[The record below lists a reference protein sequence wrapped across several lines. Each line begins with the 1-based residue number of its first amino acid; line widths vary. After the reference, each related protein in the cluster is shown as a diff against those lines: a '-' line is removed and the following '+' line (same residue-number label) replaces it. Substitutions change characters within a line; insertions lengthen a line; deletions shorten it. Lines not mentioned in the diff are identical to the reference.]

1 MGTMGLLIKEACVR
15 LLETRSA
22 QRRRARLMG
31 PPQKNDSPAREESNE
46 RTLEGSHHRWGIWW
60 AFCGPALEL
69 KSGGR
74 DAYRSA
80 KLSPFP
86 TTTLSSRDG
95 LAFGGGGRLA
105 PSERPKPAE
114 KYSRLVGDCLGHRS

>member
-1 MGTMGLLIKEACVR
+1 MW
-15 LLETRSA
+15 
-22 QRRRARLMG
+22 RRRQTADLRR
-31 PPQKNDSPAREESNE
+31 PSPLVAVGKLSELLGGKNE
-46 RTLEGSHHRWGIWW
+46 RTSEGSHHWRGIWR

-86 TTTLSSRDG
+86 TATLSSRDG
-95 LAFGGGGRLA
+95 LAFGGRGRLR
-105 PSERPKPAE
+105 PSERPKAGGKKSPFAC
-114 KYSRLVGDCLGHRS
+114 DPCGHRY

>member
-1 MGTMGLLIKEACVR
+1 MWRRCETADLRRPSPLVAVGKLSELLGGK
-15 LLETRSA
+15 
-22 QRRRARLMG
+22 
-31 PPQKNDSPAREESNE
+31 NE
-46 RTLEGSHHRWGIWW
+46 RTLEGSDRRRGIWW

-80 KLSPFP
+80 ELSPFP

-95 LAFGGGGRLA
+95 LAFGGRDRLA
-105 PSERPKPAE
+105 ASQRFEPAE
-114 KYSRLVGDCLGHRS
+114 KHSCLARNRCRCRYRFETSC